1 MLRCCCRWLTCSQ
14 QDQAVKNTERSNQFF
29 EFIAATMNSISTYNQ
44 ANKVQ
49 EKAAK
54 GMIEVIKCH
63 GANITSA
70 ISGGAPAS
78 CSPKPSR
85 FSFLDALNAEMGP
98 KTMGTYGSF
107 STSQ

>member
-1 MLRCCCRWLTCSQ
+1 
-14 QDQAVKNTERSNQFF
+14 VKNTERSNQFF
-29 EFIAATMNSISTYNQ
+29 EFIAATMLENYISTYNQ

-70 ISGGAPAS
+70 ISGGASAS
-78 CSPKPSR
+78 CSPVAPALPKPSR
-85 FSFLDALNAEMGP
+85 FPWLDALNAEMGP